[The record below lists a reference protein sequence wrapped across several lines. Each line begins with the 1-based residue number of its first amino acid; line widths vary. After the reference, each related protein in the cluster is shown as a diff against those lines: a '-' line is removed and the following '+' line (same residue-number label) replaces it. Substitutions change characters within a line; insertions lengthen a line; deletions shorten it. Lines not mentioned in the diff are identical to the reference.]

1 MPSCFLCLNNFDS
14 QSHLLRHITLFH
26 SFVNITEYKCLEDNC
41 FRIFSSFNSFRKH
54 LKTHANFEEIISD
67 NVIPTDFINDI
78 NIEQISCT
86 NENCT
91 SKNCEHETNHSE
103 ISIDSFHEI
112 VTGDAVNIMAKW
124 YNEAVV
130 PRNKVQS
137 FINDIKLINLNS
149 MQLLQNTVLNQLK
162 TSQCDSNSISKI
174 SVMFEILKDPFKN
187 LDTEYLRIN
196 ALEKLGVYIKPS
208 EITVGSR
215 IKNIVK
221 DGNTIINTVKI
232 NVYFISLRSVFKAF
246 FEQPNV
252 LQIVLNYFEKLNS
265 MKGDIICS
273 YIQCEVWKEKCCQNP
288 NKLLIPFFL
297 YFDDYETNNPLGSHA
312 GKKKIG
318 AVYVSFGSCIP
329 LEFSSSLNYIF
340 LALLFNSNDRK
351 EVGNKNIFKE
361 LISEIN
367 FLQTNGVNI
376 EIQNKNYTIHF
387 YLALILGDNLGI
399 HSILGFSESFMARYP
414 CRFCKCSKVECN
426 NLVTQ
431 ENSKL
436 RNRENY
442 SEDLITDN
450 LTLTGIKEAC
460 VWNAVND
467 FHATINY
474 SVDIMHD
481 VLEGVCLYDIAGI
494 LFEFIIHLKYFSLVT
509 LNDRIKYFNYGPI
522 DTQNK
527 PQPITNDFL
536 KEKKLKMSASEM
548 LCFSRHFGVMI
559 GDLVPNNSELWQL
572 YILLKKIID
581 IVISKSIQTEC
592 IFLLKTLI
600 TEHNQL
606 YIKIFQTNLKPKHHH
621 LIHYPY
627 IMEKVGPLAHLWSMR
642 YESKHRESKLTANST
657 SSRKNICY
665 TLSVK
670 HQLRFAY
677 RLLSKSNI
685 LAYTLDVG
693 KIIELSDIAL
703 ENMKTKINNTSIDLD
718 SARFVT
724 WVNVKGTRYTIKN
737 MIIILNVEDMPKF
750 AKIVH
755 IFFIIGCDIP
765 FLIGQNYI
773 TVSHNEHLQAY
784 EVEYCS
790 DLICISFN
798 DIIDSSSCVLNTK
811 SNNCSYISCNL

>member
-1 MPSCFLCLNNFDS
+1 
-14 QSHLLRHITLFH
+14 
-26 SFVNITEYKCLEDNC
+26 
-41 FRIFSSFNSFRKH
+41 
-54 LKTHANFEEIISD
+54 
-67 NVIPTDFINDI
+67 
-78 NIEQISCT
+78 
-86 NENCT
+86 
-91 SKNCEHETNHSE
+91 
-103 ISIDSFHEI
+103 
-112 VTGDAVNIMAKW
+112 MA
-124 YNEAVV
+124 
-130 PRNKVQS
+130 
-137 FINDIKLINLNS
+137 
-149 MQLLQNTVLNQLK
+149 
-162 TSQCDSNSISKI
+162 
-174 SVMFEILKDPFKN
+174 
-187 LDTEYLRIN
+187 
-196 ALEKLGVYIKPS
+196 
-208 EITVGSR
+208 
-215 IKNIVK
+215 
-221 DGNTIINTVKI
+221 
-232 NVYFISLRSVFKAF
+232 
-246 FEQPNV
+246 
-252 LQIVLNYFEKLNS
+252 
-265 MKGDIICS
+265 
-273 YIQCEVWKEKCCQNP
+273 
-288 NKLLIPFFL
+288 
-297 YFDDYETNNPLGSHA
+297 H
-312 GKKKIG
+312 
-318 AVYVSFGSCIP
+318 
-329 LEFSSSLNYIF
+329 
-340 LALLFNSNDRK
+340 
-351 EVGNKNIFKE
+351 
-361 LISEIN
+361 
-367 FLQTNGVNI
+367 
-376 EIQNKNYTIHF
+376 
-387 YLALILGDNLGI
+387 
-399 HSILGFSESFMARYP
+399 YP
-414 CRFCKCSKVECN
+414 CRFCKCSKFECN
-426 NLVTQ
+426 YLVTQ
-431 ENSKL
+431 DNNQL

-442 SEDLITDN
+442 AEDLITDN

-460 VWNAVND
+460 VWNTVNY

-536 KEKKLKMSASEM
+536 KQKKLKMSASEM
-548 LCFSRHFGVMI
+548 LCFSRHLGVMI
-559 GDLVPNNSELWQL
+559 GDLVPNNSEIWQL

-627 IMEKVGPLAHLWSMR
+627 IMEKVGPLSHLWSMR

-685 LAYTLDVG
+685 LAFTLDVG
-693 KIIELSDIAL
+693 KIIELSDSIL
-703 ENMKTKINNTSIDLD
+703 EDMKTKINNTSIDLD
-718 SARFVT
+718 SARFVS

-750 AKIVH
+750 AKIIH

-765 FLIGQNYI
+765 FLIGQNFI
-773 TVSHNEHLQAY
+773 TVSHDEHLQAY

-790 DLICISFN
+790 DFICVSFN

-811 SNNCSYISCNL
+811 SNNSTREYC